1 MSRLSFLGLYKF
13 DETLFDNLHLPSG
26 MDKENII
33 KNILL
38 ESAELEV
45 IYPDADIMKLAIDC
59 WSQSQLREWEKLY
72 ATTLLEY
79 DPISNYDRK
88 EEWTETATN
97 NTNVTAT
104 SNSESKSNGTT
115 SGNAEGKSSQVPFN
129 TTEFKDLTK
138 TMSTNSGT
146 SNETSTGKSSDNT
159 SGTGESTITH
169 SSRMHGNIGV
179 TTTQQMIQSE
189 REVVKFCMDDYIK
202 DAVIDRFCILVY

>member
-59 WSQSQLREWEKLY
+59 WSQSQLHEWEKLY

-88 EEWTETATN
+88 EEWTETTTS

-104 SNSESKSNGTT
+104 SNSESESNGTT
-115 SGNAEGKSSQVPFN
+115 SGNAEGKTSQVPFN

-138 TMSTNSGT
+138 TVSTNAGT
-146 SNETSTGKSSDNT
+146 SNETNSGNSTENT
-159 SGTGESTITH
+159 SGTGESAITH
-169 SSRMHGNIGV
+169 SSRVHGNIGV

-189 REVVKFCMDDYIK
+189 REIVKFCMDDYIK
-202 DAVIDRFCILVY
+202 DAVINRFCILVY